1 MTSGTDTFE
10 ELLDDDDI
18 RETIALPRN
27 IPRRKREEIAE
38 VLYREIVLGEDYEI
52 KDAARFISRFGVFYL
67 LLISLKGSDEWERLK
82 ALARESRISAIIM
95 LRIVLTKVFDLLDDF
110 GRFEPLIKD
119 SMPGHNMLRPFEQFK
134 KILEDTL
141 ELWHRRMAG
150 SMPPGSRPISLLHFD
165 EARFTEQVSQFR
177 EGEASRQFLHL
188 LSAST
193 LLPDIIGE
201 VREVEDHLP
210 SLEMLSLLYP
220 GRNWD
225 HSMLELHR
233 TYFANLRKYSKIVER
248 SEDIRKILDH
258 IGRIEMEYGS
268 RRQSMA
274 SYSHSEM
281 HSVTTSG
288 DLQHMLPVESVKL
301 QDETLKSLFFAKWI
315 EGKLLTYQ
323 LTGRNW
329 AGGARKRRGPM
340 VAMVDT
346 SGSMHGAPEVVAKSI
361 ILALVRRMLKEGRD
375 VKVFLFSSVGQTS
388 GIELTDVKKMATE
401 FLDFLNYTFEGGT
414 DFNTALEEGLGA
426 LKERQY
432 RNADILF
439 ITDGLSIVS
448 DERVIAGLDEVKKA
462 NGTRLFTIIIGNED
476 AGGMDRFSD
485 RVFILGKADGWDPDN
500 SPAGAIKLISA
511 R

>member
-1 MTSGTDTFE
+1 MMSELCSFE
-10 ELLDDDDI
+10 ELLDDEEI
-18 RETIALPRN
+18 RETITLPRN
-27 IPRRKREEIAE
+27 IPRRNREEIAE
-38 VLYREIVLGEDYEI
+38 ILYREIVLGEDYEI
-52 KDAARFISRFGVFYL
+52 KDAARFIDRFGVFYL
-67 LLISLKGSDEWERLK
+67 LLISLKGSGEWERLK
-82 ALARESRISAIIM
+82 SLARASRISSLIM

-110 GRFEPLIKD
+110 GQFEPLIKD
-119 SMPGHNMLRPFEQFK
+119 GLPGHLALPFEQFK
-134 KILEDTL
+134 AILESTL

-150 SMPPGSRPISLLHFD
+150 TTPSVFKPASPIHFD
-165 EARFTEQVSQFR
+165 ETWFTEQVSRFQ

-188 LSAST
+188 LSTSA

-201 VREVEDHLP
+201 VSEVESHLP

-233 TYFANLRKYSKIVER
+233 TYFANLHKYSKIVER

-258 IGRIEMEYGS
+258 IGRIEMEYGA
-268 RRQSMA
+268 RRQSMV
-274 SYSHSEM
+274 SYSRSEM
-281 HSVTTSG
+281 HSVTTSS
-288 DLQHMLPVESVKL
+288 DLQHMLPTESVKL
-301 QDETLKSLFFAKWI
+301 QDETLKSLFFARWA

-329 AGGARKRRGPM
+329 AGGARKKRGPM

-361 ILALVRRMLKEGRD
+361 ILALVRRMLKESRD

-388 GIELTDVKKMATE
+388 EIEMTDTKKMASE

-414 DFNTALEEGLGA
+414 DFNTALKEGLET
-426 LKERQY
+426 LRERQY

-439 ITDGLSIVS
+439 ITDGLSVVS
-448 DERVIAGLDEVKKA
+448 DETVISGLDDMKKN
-462 NGTRLFTIIIGNED
+462 NGTRLFTIIIGND
-476 AGGMDRFSD
+476 DGGGMDRFSD
-485 RVFILGKADGWDPDN
+485 HVFILSKADVE
-500 SPAGAIKLISA
+500 SPAAAIKLIST

>member
-1 MTSGTDTFE
+1 MTVKFDTFE
-10 ELLDDDDI
+10 ELLDDDEI
-18 RETIALPRN
+18 RETITIPRN
-27 IPRRKREEIAE
+27 IPRRNREEIAE
-38 VLYREIVLGEDYEI
+38 ILYREIVLGEDYEI
-52 KDAARFISRFGVFYL
+52 KDSARFIGRFGVFYL
-67 LLISLKGSDEWERLK
+67 LLISLKSSGEWERLK
-82 ALARESRISAIIM
+82 YLARESRISALIM
-95 LRIVLTKVFDLLDDF
+95 LRIVLTNVFDLLDDF
-110 GRFEPLIKD
+110 GRFEPLIKNGL
-119 SMPGHNMLRPFEQFK
+119 SGRLTLPFERFK
-134 KILEDTL
+134 AILESTL
-141 ELWHRRMAG
+141 ELWHRRAMGEAPKTHGPDIGDDAWLAG
-150 SMPPGSRPISLLHFD
+150 
-165 EARFTEQVSQFR
+165 QVGLF
-177 EGEASRQFLHL
+177 GKDEASRQFLGL
-188 LSAST
+188 LSRGVMLA
-193 LLPDIIGE
+193 DISGQ
-201 VREVEDHLP
+201 VSEVEDHLP

-258 IGRIEMEYGS
+258 IGRIEMEYGA

-448 DERVIAGLDEVKKA
+448 DERVIAGLDAMKKN
-462 NGTRLFTIIIGNED
+462 NGTRLFTIIIGNDD

-485 RVFILGKADGWDPDN
+485 RVFILGKADGQDPDN
-500 SPAGAIKLISA
+500 SPANAIRLISA

>member
-1 MTSGTDTFE
+1 MMNEFSSFE
-10 ELLDDDDI
+10 ELLDDEEI
-18 RETIALPRN
+18 RETITLPRN
-27 IPRRKREEIAE
+27 IPRRNREEIAE
-38 VLYREIVLGEDYEI
+38 ILYREIVLGEDYEI
-52 KDAARFISRFGVFYL
+52 KDAARFIGRFGVFYL
-67 LLISLKGSDEWERLK
+67 LLISLKSSGEWERLK
-82 ALARESRISAIIM
+82 LLARESRISALIM
-95 LRIVLTKVFDLLDDF
+95 LRIVLTKVLELLDDF
-110 GRFEPLIKD
+110 GRFEPLIKNAL
-119 SMPGHNMLRPFEQFK
+119 PGHLALPFEQFRA
-134 KILEDTL
+134 ILESTL
-141 ELWHRRMAG
+141 ELWHRRTMAE
-150 SMPPGSRPISLLHFD
+150 MPITFKPGLTDDTWLVERVSHFGKD
-165 EARFTEQVSQFR
+165 D
-177 EGEASRQFLHL
+177 ASRQFLGI
-188 LSAST
+188 LSR
-193 LLPDIIGE
+193 DIMLADISGQ
-201 VREVEDHLP
+201 VSEVEDHLP

-233 TYFANLRKYSKIVER
+233 TYFANLHKYSKIVER

-258 IGRIEMEYGS
+258 IGRIEMEYGA

-274 SYSHSEM
+274 SYSRSEM

-301 QDETLKSLFFAKWI
+301 QDETLKSLFFARWA

-329 AGGARKRRGPM
+329 AGGARKKRGPM

-375 VKVFLFSSVGQTS
+375 AKVLLFSSVGQS
-388 GIELTDVKKMATE
+388 VGIELTDKRKMASE

-414 DFNTALEEGLGA
+414 DFNTALREGLET
-426 LKERQY
+426 LKEMQY

-439 ITDGLSIVS
+439 ITDGLSVVS
-448 DERVIAGLDEVKKA
+448 DERIISGLDEMKKN
-462 NGTRLFTIIIGNED
+462 NGTRLFTIIIGNDD

-485 RVFILGKADGWDPDN
+485 HVFILSTADGREIE
-500 SPAGAIKLISA
+500 STASAIKLISA

>member
-1 MTSGTDTFE
+1 MTEISSFE
-10 ELLDDDDI
+10 ELLDDEEI
-18 RETIALPRN
+18 REAITLPRN
-27 IPRRKREEIAE
+27 IPRKNREEIAE
-38 VLYREIVLGEDYEI
+38 ILYREIVQGEDYDI
-52 KDAARFISRFGVFYL
+52 KDTARFIGRFGVFYL

-82 ALARESRISAIIM
+82 SLGRESRISSLIL

-119 SMPGHNMLRPFEQFK
+119 GMPGYLALPYEQFK
-134 KILEDTL
+134 AILESTL

-150 SMPPGSRPISLLHFD
+150 VTPSTSRPAVRLD
-165 EARFTEQVSQFR
+165 EKKLIEQVSQFQQ
-177 EGEASRQFLHL
+177 GEASRQFLHV
-188 LSAST
+188 LSASA
-193 LLPDIIGE
+193 LLADILGQ
-201 VREVEDHLP
+201 VSEVEDHLP

-233 TYFANLRKYSKIVER
+233 TYFANLHKYSKIVER
-248 SEDIRKILDH
+248 SDDIRKILDH
-258 IGRIEMEYGS
+258 IGRIEMEYGA

-301 QDETLKSLFFAKWI
+301 QDETLKNLFFARWA

-346 SGSMHGAPEVVAKSI
+346 SGSMHGAPEAVAKSI
-361 ILALVRRMLKEGRD
+361 VLALARRMLKESRD
-375 VKVFLFSSVGQTS
+375 VKVFLFSSVEQS
-388 GIELTDVKKMATE
+388 VCIELTDMRKMAAE

-414 DFNTALEEGLGA
+414 DFNTALREGLET

-439 ITDGLSIVS
+439 ITDGLSAVS

-462 NGTRLFTIIIGNED
+462 NGTRLYTIIIGNDD
-476 AGGMDRFSD
+476 AGGLDRFSD
-485 RVFILGKADGWDPDN
+485 RVFILGKADGWDVDK
-500 SPAGAIKLISA
+500 SPVNAIRLIST

>member
-1 MTSGTDTFE
+1 MTADINSFE
-10 ELLDDDDI
+10 ELLDDEEI
-18 RETIALPRN
+18 RETITLPRN
-27 IPRRKREEIAE
+27 IPRRNREEIAE

-52 KDAARFISRFGVFYL
+52 KDAARFIDRFGVFYL
-67 LLISLKGSDEWERLK
+67 LLISLKGSGEWGRLK
-82 ALARESRISAIIM
+82 SLARASRISSLIM

-110 GRFEPLIKD
+110 GQLEPLIKD
-119 SMPGHNMLRPFEQFK
+119 GLPEHLALPFEQFK
-134 KILEDTL
+134 AILENTL
-141 ELWHRRMAG
+141 ELWHRRTMG
-150 SMPPGSRPISLLHFD
+150 ETPKTFKPGLVDDTGLI
-165 EARFTEQVSQFR
+165 EQVRRFQK
-177 EGEASRQFLHL
+177 EGASRQFLSL
-188 LSAST
+188 LSR
-193 LLPDIIGE
+193 DIMLADISGQVNE
-201 VREVEDHLP
+201 IEDHLP

-233 TYFANLRKYSKIVER
+233 TYFANLHKYSKIVER

-258 IGRIEMEYGS
+258 IGRIEMEYGAS
-268 RRQSMA
+268 RQSMA
-274 SYSHSEM
+274 SYSRSELY
-281 HSVTTSG
+281 SVTTSG

-301 QDETLKSLFFAKWI
+301 QDETLKSLFFARWL

-323 LTGRNW
+323 LTGLNW
-329 AGGARKRRGPM
+329 AGGARKKRGPM

-375 VKVFLFSSVGQTS
+375 VKVFLFSSVGQTCE
-388 GIELTDVKKMATE
+388 IELTDSRKMASE

-414 DFNTALEEGLGA
+414 DFNTALEEGLST

-432 RNADILF
+432 KNADILF
-439 ITDGLSIVS
+439 ITDGLSVVS
-448 DERVIAGLDEVKKA
+448 DEQVIAGLDEVKKA
-462 NGTRLFTIIIGNED
+462 NGTRLFTIIIGNYD

-485 RVFILGKADGWDPDN
+485 HVFILSKADGRDFNDN
-500 SPAGAIKLISA
+500 PASTIKLIST